1 MLTVDYCS
9 SITFFIYYKILTKA
23 IFLIQLLEPP
33 SSGSPTPHP
42 FLGCSLVLICPPLMS
57 SLPVFTAEPPSPA

>member
-42 FLGCSLVLICPPLMS
+42 FLGCSLVLICPP
-57 SLPVFTAEPPSPA
+57 